1 MRRKDREMGRAFGLV
16 VIDRAPFGVLSVLEP
31 DGQPYGLPL
40 SIARKGD
47 TLYFHS
53 ATGGKKTTLLPNGA
67 PVHVVF
73 VGEVRVPA
81 VMAQEEAEEAAKD
94 PARFGELTSKLF
106 TTEFESA
113 MVRGRV
119 RLLTSDEEKTRGLW
133 LISRKF
139 TPQWM
144 PYFPQA
150 VESGLKHTAVYA
162 VDIDE
167 ITAKRKKYDAAGVEM
182 KWQRTEPGESP
193 RPSAG
198 PRSYETN
205 EQTHRGDENP

>member
-1 MRRKDREMGRAFGLV
+1 MSRVFGQV

-40 SIARKGD
+40 SIAREGD

-53 ATGGKKTTLLPNGA
+53 ATGGKKTALLPNGA

-81 VMAQEEAEEAAKD
+81 VMTREEAEEAAKD

-119 RLLTSDEEKTRGLW
+119 RLLKTDEEKTRGLQI
-133 LISRKF
+133 ISQKF

-144 PYFPQA
+144 PYFPRA
-150 VESGLKHTAVYA
+150 IESGLKHTAVYA

-167 ITAKRKKYDAAGVEM
+167 ITAKRKKYDAAGAEM
-182 KWQRTEPGESP
+182 KWQRTEPGEDP
-193 RPSAG
+193 HPAAG
-198 PRSYETN
+198 P
-205 EQTHRGDENP
+205 Q